1 MADLV
6 LVDVVLTALG
16 LATLR
21 AAVPGHNPGFGSL
34 ADAALK
40 SRNMIVLA
48 DWFARKNSRQHS
60 GIYSVYYY

>member
-16 LATLR
+16 LAALR

-48 DWFARKNSRQHS
+48 DWFARKNS
-60 GIYSVYYY
+60 